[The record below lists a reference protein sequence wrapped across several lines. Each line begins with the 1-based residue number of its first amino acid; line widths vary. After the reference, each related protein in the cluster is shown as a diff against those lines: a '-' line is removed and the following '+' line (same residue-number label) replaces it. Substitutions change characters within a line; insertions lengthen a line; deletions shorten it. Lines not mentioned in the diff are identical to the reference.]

1 MIHNTT
7 LSRFFY
13 LLMVC
18 FAMLTPSAAQAQ
30 DVVIECD
37 SAAILP
43 PDTEAVASGCDAD
56 TMFSVGT
63 APTTAEIMPRREYVT
78 ITEYNDPTHRVRPA
92 EWIVPG
98 VAAVGGALC
107 VKTAWGKQFR
117 KWSQEKLSDEK
128 SKKVSVDDYL
138 RFAPAA
144 AVYALDVCGVKAQHS
159 FLDRTIM
166 LGMSA
171 VTMVAVTKA
180 AKLAFKEHRP
190 DGTDD
195 DAFPSGHSAISFMC
209 AEFLWQEYRASKP
222 WIGYTGYALAA
233 GVAYL
238 RIHNNRH
245 WVNDVVAGAAVGMLS
260 TKFAYWLYPKL
271 FKEHKRGVKKAV
283 AFGAP
288 FYSGKE
294 AGVNFALMF

>member
-1 MIHNTT
+1 MTYNTT
-7 LSRFFY
+7 FLRLFETILFCFVLFVSTVSR
-13 LLMVC
+13 
-18 FAMLTPSAAQAQ
+18 AQ
-30 DVVIECD
+30 DTVIECD
-37 SAAILP
+37 SALILP
-43 PDTEAVASGCDAD
+43 PDTNAVVSGCDAD
-56 TMFSVGT
+56 TMFSV
-63 APTTAEIMPRREYVT
+63 AEYK
-78 ITEYNDPTHRVRPA
+78 DPTHRVRPA
-92 EWIVPG
+92 EWIVPS

-117 KWSQEKLSDEK
+117 HWAQKNLSRHGE
-128 SKKVSVDDYL
+128 KKVWADNYMPYV
-138 RFAPAA
+138 PAA
-144 AVYALDVCGVKAQHS
+144 AVYALDLCGVKAQHS
-159 FLDRTIM
+159 FLDRTII

-171 VTMVAVTKA
+171 VTMVAVTKC
-180 AKLAFKEHRP
+180 AKMAFKESRP
-190 DGTDD
+190 DGNGK
-195 DAFPSGHSAISFMC
+195 DAFPSGHTAISFMC

-238 RIHNNRH
+238 RVHNNRH
-245 WVNDVVAGAAVGMLS
+245 WVSDVVAGAAVGMLS

-294 AGVNFALMF
+294 AGVNFALVF

>member
-13 LLMVC
+13 LLLVC

-63 APTTAEIMPRREYVT
+63 VPTTAEIMPRREYVT
-78 ITEYNDPTHRVRPA
+78 VTEYNDPTHRVRPA

-128 SKKVSVDDYL
+128 SKKVKI
-138 RFAPAA
+138 
-144 AVYALDVCGVKAQHS
+144 G
-159 FLDRTIM
+159 
-166 LGMSA
+166 
-171 VTMVAVTKA
+171 
-180 AKLAFKEHRP
+180 
-190 DGTDD
+190 
-195 DAFPSGHSAISFMC
+195 
-209 AEFLWQEYRASKP
+209 RAH
-222 WIGYTGYALAA
+222 
-233 GVAYL
+233 V
-238 RIHNNRH
+238 
-245 WVNDVVAGAAVGMLS
+245 
-260 TKFAYWLYPKL
+260 
-271 FKEHKRGVKKAV
+271 
-283 AFGAP
+283 
-288 FYSGKE
+288 
-294 AGVNFALMF
+294 

>member
-13 LLMVC
+13 LLLVC

-78 ITEYNDPTHRVRPA
+78 VTEYNDPTHRVRPA

-107 VKTAWGKQFR
+107 
-117 KWSQEKLSDEK
+117 
-128 SKKVSVDDYL
+128 
-138 RFAPAA
+138 
-144 AVYALDVCGVKAQHS
+144 VKAQHS

-294 AGVNFALMF
+294 AGVNFALVF